1 MPSPA
6 IPKTA
11 ITPTSLT
18 ARIHE
23 LVSACFT
30 GIWLETCEPEE
41 ACREISSLC
50 QTQSWRL
57 ASWDCDVGLKIHGH
71 DLSTQHNNPAP
82 TLADTTDP
90 LAVIRSA
97 GQLSQG
103 ADTTLIVL
111 HNFHRFLG
119 ATEILQALG
128 RQVSQGKHTRT
139 FLLILSPVV
148 NIPIEIEKLF
158 TVVEHELPSRDQLH
172 EIATG
177 IATESEMPSGDG
189 GPEKA
194 ASGDGIASGD
204 SMARV
209 LDSAAGLTRYE
220 AEGAFSLSIVRHG
233 RLDSA
238 CIWEAKSQQL
248 KKSGLVSLHR
258 GHESFQQLG
267 GLENLKSFCLRAMRH
282 PSQNPSQN
290 SSPPTQNRPR
300 GVLLLSP
307 PGCGK
312 SQFAKALGN
321 ETGRPTVVLDIANL
335 LGSLVGQSES
345 NIRQA
350 LKLVDAMAPCVAYAD
365 ELEKS
370 LAGAS
375 SSGQTDSG
383 VTARIF
389 GSLLT
394 WLNDH
399 ESDVFFVAT
408 CNDASKLPPEFA
420 RAERFDG
427 VFFVDLPGEK
437 QREDIWEIYTRHY
450 GLDPHQARPND
461 TNWTGAEIKS
471 CCRLASLLDVP
482 LVGAAQNVV
491 PVAVT
496 AGDKIEQ
503 LRQWA
508 SGRCLSAD
516 RAGVYSREQGQ
527 DRASATG
534 SRARRVIRE
543 PGVN

>member
-1 MPSPA
+1 MPS
-6 IPKTA
+6 TA
-11 ITPTSLT
+11 IIPTSLT

-50 QTQSWRL
+50 QTHSWRL
-57 ASWDCDVGLKIHGH
+57 ASWDCDVGLKIHSH
-71 DLSTQHNNPAP
+71 ELSTQHDNPAPTLAP

-172 EIATG
+172 EIAAG
-177 IATESEMPSGDG
+177 IANESEMPSSDG
-189 GPEKA
+189 IV
-194 ASGDGIASGD
+194 SGDGIASSDSMASGDEIASRD

-282 PSQNPSQN
+282 PSQNPHKNSSKNSSQN
-290 SSPPTQNRPR
+290 PSPPIQNRPR

-437 QREDIWEIYTRHY
+437 QREDIWGIYTRHY
-450 GLDPHQARPND
+450 GLDAKQARPDD
-461 TNWTGAEIKS
+461 TI
-471 CCRLASLLDVP
+471 VIP
-482 LVGAAQNVV
+482 VV
-491 PVAVT
+491 DDEL
-496 AGDKIEQ
+496 G
-503 LRQWA
+503 
-508 SGRCLSAD
+508 
-516 RAGVYSREQGQ
+516 
-527 DRASATG
+527 
-534 SRARRVIRE
+534 
-543 PGVN
+543 